1 MLATKVKRYVEE
13 MLEGKLMEMDAFLVD
28 IEYMPESSALFV
40 AIDTDPGV
48 TVDQCADVARFL
60 RDKLSDSPIGEYIQ
74 HIQVSSPGLDRP
86 FKVLRQYQKNVGRE
100 VRVELVDHTVKEG
113 VLLYADAEKIVLGIE
128 STDKRIGEMEQTE
141 IPFVKIKQTRLILR
155 F

>member
-1 MLATKVKRYVEE
+1 MLAIDVKKYVEGV
-13 MLEGKLMEMDAFLVD
+13 LEAKLIELDAFLVD
-28 IEYMPESSALFV
+28 IEYIPESSALFV

-60 RDKLSDSPIGEYIQ
+60 RDKLSESPIGEYIQ

-86 FKVLRQYQKNVGRE
+86 FKVLRQYKKNVGRE
-100 VRVELVDHTVKEG
+100 VRVELIDNTVVEG
-113 VLLYADAEKIVLGIE
+113 ILLYADPDKIVVGIE
-128 STDKRIGEMEQTE
+128 PTKSRSKEMEQTE

>member
-1 MLATKVKRYVEE
+1 MLVTDVKRYIKEI
-13 MLEGKLMEMDAFLVD
+13 LEGKLVELDAFLVD
-28 IEYMPESSALFV
+28 IEYMPESSDLFV

-60 RDKLSDSPIGEYIQ
+60 RDKLSESPIGEYIQ

-86 FKVLRQYQKNVGRE
+86 FKVLRQYKKNVGRE
-100 VRVELVDHTVKEG
+100 VRVELIDNTVIEG
-113 VLLYADAEKIVLGIE
+113 ILLYADPDKIVIGIE
-128 STDKRIGEMEQTE
+128 ATNKKSKELEQTE

>member
-1 MLATKVKRYVEE
+1 MFGTDVKRYVEE
-13 MLEGKLMEMDAFLVD
+13 ILEGKLVELDAFLVD
-28 IEYMPESSALFV
+28 IEYIPENSSLFV

-60 RDKLSDSPIGEYIQ
+60 RDKLADSPISEYVQ

-86 FKVLRQYQKNVGRE
+86 FKVLRQYKKNVGRE
-100 VRVELVDHTVKEG
+100 VQVELVDNTVMVG
-113 VLLYADAEKIVLGIE
+113 VLLYADTDKIV
-128 STDKRIGEMEQTE
+128 IGVEPKGKKSKEMEQTE